1 MEFYLSDVLLIVSF
15 AITIGAQIYI
25 STTYSKYKDVK
36 VGKGLSGSDVAREV
50 LSKNGLSS
58 IYVVETQGNLTD
70 HYDPTKKVIRLS
82 SDIYN
87 GDSVSSYAVSLHEV
101 GHALQY
107 KEGYAFIKFRSFIYP
122 VVNLSSKLSY
132 IAIILGIILGML
144 QLFYIGIALFLILLL
159 FQLVT
164 LPVEFDASNR
174 ALKILEKD
182 NYLNKDELAGAR
194 KVLKAAA
201 LTYVASFT
209 TSILQI
215 IRLLSIA
222 NNRRR

>member
-1 MEFYLSDVLLIVSF
+1 MEFYLSDILLLLSF

-36 VGKGLSGSDVAREV
+36 VGKGLNGSDVAREV
-50 LSKNGLSS
+50 LSKNDLSS

-122 VVNLSSKLSY
+122 VVSFSSKLSY

-144 QLFYIGIALFLILLL
+144 QLFYIGIALFMILLL
-159 FQLVT
+159 F
-164 LPVEFDASNR
+164 
-174 ALKILEKD
+174 IL
-182 NYLNKDELAGAR
+182 
-194 KVLKAAA
+194 
-201 LTYVASFT
+201 
-209 TSILQI
+209 
-215 IRLLSIA
+215 
-222 NNRRR
+222 